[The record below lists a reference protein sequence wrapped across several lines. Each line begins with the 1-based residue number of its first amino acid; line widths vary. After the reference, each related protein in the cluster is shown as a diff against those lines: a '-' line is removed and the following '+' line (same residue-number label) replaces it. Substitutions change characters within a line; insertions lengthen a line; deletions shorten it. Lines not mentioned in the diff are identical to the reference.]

1 MRNPSERKKKS
12 TQQSELRTVRA
23 ITNKLPRTSERK
35 PKRSSMPCS
44 QNWKAYLSKD
54 AAFRQSRSE
63 LAAALIDA
71 RKLLEEAGK
80 KRLFH
85 RFLEA
90 KKIPKSTAY
99 DFINDY
105 ERASAAPE
113 ALKEAAEEQ
122 GVDLTTRRP
131 QTTFI
136 CAITS
141 GRPG

>member
-1 MRNPSERKKKS
+1 
-12 TQQSELRTVRA
+12 
-23 ITNKLPRTSERK
+23 
-35 PKRSSMPCS
+35 MPCS

-99 DFINDY
+99 DLINDY

-113 ALKEAAEEQ
+113 ALKKAAEEH
-122 GVDLTTRRP
+122 GVDLTARRHAEELQQLIDNDETLSKEQAAELACGWKKKKP
-131 QTTFI
+131 
-136 CAITS
+136 AGS
-141 GRPG
+141 VRAS